1 MHQNKNRKSAPAS
14 RHRADL
20 RLIRFATTLSIVLT
34 ALTILAPAATFHAI
48 TSIAVIGL
56 LAICL
61 KGIAWLL
68 KDGM

>member
-34 ALTILAPAATFHAI
+34 VSTILAPSWTFHTI
-48 TSIAVIGL
+48 TSVAVIGL